1 MCKCSATDEIALSSM
16 QSNNVNIRLH
26 NGMEVMF
33 LMTVL
38 NSKIK
43 PATKTEAMFCST

>member
-1 MCKCSATDEIALSSM
+1 MCKFSATDEIALSCT
-16 QSNNVNIRLH
+16 QSSNVAVRLY

-38 NSKIK
+38 YSTIK
-43 PATKTEAMFCST
+43 TATKTEAMFCST